1 MTSFLRGG
9 VDARCVGL
17 AACVP
22 RHFPAFDPMPQPILS
37 TVRTRVRLLLAF
49 VIVYTVLAVATGAAV
64 VAIMEA
70 SLRATAAARV
80 TQVVEAGGFSLSP
93 SVLERMQTL
102 TGYRLA
108 LVTSDTDAP
117 EDWLRIAHG
126 DAVLAVDHRTA
137 EHRALVRT
145 VLIGTALALVVGVI
159 VFAGVAWALA
169 RQFATPLERLAQ
181 AARRIGDGDLQAAV
195 PIGGSGEVRAL
206 AADLDQMR
214 LRLDDLDR
222 QRRQAE
228 RLATLGLF
236 TATIAHEVRN
246 PLSAVRLTVQLLR
259 RKIGDDPGIAIV
271 EDELERLD
279 LIIDELLAFSK
290 GVTVRPETVALR
302 PLAEHVVRLLQRQAE
317 HAGVDL
323 VVVGEA
329 DVHADPA
336 RLRQLLLNLVLNA
349 IQVQHGDG
357 HVAIHLCN
365 DGLTVEDH
373 GPGVDPALVATL
385 FEPFVSG
392 RPQGTGLG
400 LHLAQAIAVA
410 HGGRLRYER
419 VDGRTRV
426 HLEGLA
432 MM

>member
-1 MTSFLRGG
+1 M
-9 VDARCVGL
+9 
-17 AACVP
+17 
-22 RHFPAFDPMPQPILS
+22 
-37 TVRTRVRLLLAF
+37 RTRVRLLLAF
-49 VIVYTVLAVATGAAV
+49 VVVYAVLAVATGAAV
-64 VAIMEA
+64 VAIMEV
-70 SLRATAAARV
+70 SLRATASARV
-80 TQVVEAGGFSLSP
+80 AQVLSEGGFSLSP
-93 SVLERMQTL
+93 SVLARMQTL
-102 TGYRLA
+102 TGYRIELSESA
-108 LVTSDTDAP
+108 SEVPDG
-117 EDWLRIAHG
+117 WLRIDHG

-137 EHRALVRT
+137 EHRQLVRT
-145 VLIGTALALVVGVI
+145 VLGGTALALIVGVV
-159 VFAGVAWALA
+159 VFAAVAWALA
-169 RQFATPLERLAQ
+169 RQFATPLERLAR
-181 AARRIGDGDLQAAV
+181 AARVIGDGNLDAAV
-195 PIGGSGEVRAL
+195 PVGGSGEVRAL
-206 AADLDQMR
+206 GTDLEQMR
-214 LRLDDLDR
+214 ARLRELDR

-290 GVTVRPETVALR
+290 GVTVRPETIALR

-323 VVVGEA
+323 VIEGDA
-329 DVHADPA
+329 NIHADPA
-336 RLRQLLLNLVLNA
+336 RLRQLLLNLILNA
-349 IQVQHGDG
+349 IQAQHGGG
-357 HVAIHLCN
+357 HVAIQLRK

-419 VDGRTRV
+419 TEGVTRV

-432 MM
+432 GPNAT